1 MKIQD
6 RYPSS
11 ARLLHRLAFSTIPF
25 QKALADM
32 EDRLYAGR
40 LAAVEIVRPVFITSL
55 PRSGTTLLLELL
67 SALDIFAAHT
77 YRDMPFVLTPLLW
90 NAVSRRFQAAPAVL
104 DRAHGDGMTID
115 SDSAE
120 AFEEVVWR
128 AFWPDHYLAD
138 RIVPWRADD
147 TDAEGEFEP
156 FLKNHMRKLIVLR
169 ANGEG
174 AQVRYVSKNNAN
186 IACIRTITRMFPE
199 AVILVPFRQPLE
211 QVGSLLRQ
219 HRRFEQ
225 IHAREAFTRRYMEDI
240 GHFDFGANLR
250 PLDFGRWLD
259 RAGGHSAQSA
269 SFWLQYWCA
278 AFEHLLSQPS
288 AQVVFVSYEQCCAH
302 PAAVLR
308 RLGGL
313 IGLDGTD
320 RLESEAG
327 RFRAPRSS
335 AVEASDLD
343 RAALDRTLAL
353 HAELSRRAIRPC
365 AP

>member
-1 MKIQD
+1 MKFQD
-6 RYPSS
+6 RYTAS

-67 SALDIFAAHT
+67 SGLDTFAAHT

-104 DRAHGDGMTID
+104 DRAHGDGMTIG

-147 TDAEGEFEP
+147 MDAEGEFEP
-156 FLKNHMRKLIVLR
+156 FLKNHMRKVIVLR
-169 ANGEG
+169 AIGEG
-174 AQVRYVSKNNAN
+174 VQVRYVSKNNAN
-186 IACIRTITRMFPE
+186 IARIRTITRMFPE
-199 AVILVPFRQPLE
+199 AIILVPFRQPLE
-211 QVGSLLRQ
+211 QVGSMLRQ

-240 GHFDFGANLR
+240 GHFDFGANFR

-259 RAGGHSAQSA
+259 QADGHSAQSA
-269 SFWLQYWCA
+269 NFWLQYWCA
-278 AFEHLLSQPS
+278 AFEHLLSQPC
-288 AQVVFVSYEQCCAH
+288 AQVVFVSYERCCAH

-308 RLGGL
+308 RLGGR

-320 RLESEAG
+320 HLTSETG

-343 RAALDRTLAL
+343 REALDRALAL
-353 HAELSRRAIRPC
+353 HAELSRRAISSS